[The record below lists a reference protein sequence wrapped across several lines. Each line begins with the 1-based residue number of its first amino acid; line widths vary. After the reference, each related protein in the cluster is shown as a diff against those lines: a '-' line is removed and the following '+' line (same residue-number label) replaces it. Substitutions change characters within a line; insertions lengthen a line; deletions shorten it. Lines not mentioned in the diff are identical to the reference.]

1 MAGMDAPGLG
11 TPLITM
17 SSVKKTIKIVDRN
30 QQRYPWLALPIAVW
44 KKFNDDQAGN
54 LAALVAY
61 YAFASLFPL
70 LLVLFTVMDIVLRDH
85 PALKANLENAA
96 VKNYGSLGTDLTSQL
111 GSFHETGPALVIG
124 ILLTFFGARGVANA
138 MQNALN
144 SVWEVPKA
152 ERPGFPW
159 SYLRSFGLILVVGLG
174 EIATSVLSGF
184 ISGGNILP
192 GFANT
197 ILATTVSL
205 IFNIGVFWLAF
216 RLAAAKAVTWRE
228 LRLGAI
234 LGGIVWQILQLIGG
248 YYIGHQ
254 LAHSRSLYGATF
266 SIVLGLLAWLY
277 LQAEATLY
285 VAEANVVWV
294 RRLWPR
300 SLAPPPHTGEDV
312 RAYQLYAKAEAR
324 KADETV
330 SVSVPGPPD
339 DEKAPEKPAGSA
351 ATAGSEPEKSAV
363 SVHQARGE
371 DAHDSGDD
379 R

>member
-1 MAGMDAPGLG
+1 MPGLG

-17 SSVKKTIKIVDRN
+17 SSAKKAIKIVDRN
-30 QQRYPWLALPIAVW
+30 QQRYPWLAFPIAVW

-85 PALKANLENAA
+85 PALKANLESAA
-96 VKNYGSLGTDLTSQL
+96 VKNYGTLGSDLTSQL

-144 SVWEVPKA
+144 SAWEVPKA

-174 EIATSVLSGF
+174 EIATTVLSGF
-184 ISGGNILP
+184 ISGGDILP
-192 GFANT
+192 GFVIT
-197 ILATTVSL
+197 ILAATVTL
-205 IFNIGVFWLAF
+205 IFNIGLFWLAF
-216 RLAAAKAVTWRE
+216 RLAAAKSVTWRE
-228 LRLGAI
+228 LRLGAV
-234 LGGIVWQILQLIGG
+234 LGGIVWQLLQLIGG

-266 SIVLGLLAWLY
+266 SIVLGLVAWLY

-300 SLAPPPHTGEDV
+300 SLAPPHTEEDV
-312 RAYQLYAKAEAR
+312 RAYQLYAEAEAR

-330 SVSVPGPPD
+330 SVSLPGPPD
-339 DEKAPEKPAGSA
+339 DAKPPEKPAGSA
-351 ATAGSEPEKSAV
+351 ATSGSEPGKSAV

-371 DAHDSGDD
+371 DPHDSGDD

>member
-1 MAGMDAPGLG
+1 MP
-11 TPLITM
+11 
-17 SSVKKTIKIVDRN
+17 
-30 QQRYPWLALPIAVW
+30 Q
-44 KKFNDDQAGN
+44 
-54 LAALVAY
+54 
-61 YAFASLFPL
+61 
-70 LLVLFTVMDIVLRDH
+70 
-85 PALKANLENAA
+85 
-96 VKNYGSLGTDLTSQL
+96 
-111 GSFHETGPALVIG
+111 
-124 ILLTFFGARGVANA
+124 
-138 MQNALN
+138 
-144 SVWEVPKA
+144 A

-192 GFANT
+192 GFAIT

-205 IFNIGVFWLAF
+205 IFNICLFWLAF

-234 LGGIVWQILQLIGG
+234 LGGIVWQLLQLIGG

-266 SIVLGLLAWLY
+266 GIVLGLLAWLF

-300 SLAPPPHTGEDV
+300 SLGPAAAH
-312 RAYQLYAKAEAR
+312 RR
-324 KADETV
+324 RC
-330 SVSVPGPPD
+330 PGL
-339 DEKAPEKPAGSA
+339 PAI
-351 ATAGSEPEKSAV
+351 
-363 SVHQARGE
+363 R
-371 DAHDSGDD
+371 
-379 R
+379 

>member
-1 MAGMDAPGLG
+1 MSAIERTGRAAERAGRTADGF
-11 TPLITM
+11 
-17 SSVKKTIKIVDRN
+17 
-30 QQRYPWLALPIAVW
+30 QQRQRVLAFPVAVW

-85 PALKANLENAA
+85 PALKSNLESAA
-96 VKNYGSLGTDLTSQL
+96 VKNYGSLGSDLTGQL

-192 GFANT
+192 GFAIT

-205 IFNIGVFWLAF
+205 IFNIGLFWLAF
-216 RLAAAKAVTWRE
+216 RLAAAKTVTWRE
-228 LRLGAI
+228 LRLGGI
-234 LGGIVWQILQLIGG
+234 LGGIVWQLLQLIGG

-254 LAHSRSLYGATF
+254 LAHSKSLYGATF

-300 SLAPPPHTGEDV
+300 SLAPPPQTEEDV

-330 SVSVPGPPD
+330 SVSLPGPSGDAKP
-339 DEKAPEKPAGSA
+339 PEQPAGSA
-351 ATAGSEPEKSAV
+351 AASAAEPGKSAV
-363 SVHQARGE
+363 SVPQARGE
-371 DAHDSGDD
+371 EPHDSGDD